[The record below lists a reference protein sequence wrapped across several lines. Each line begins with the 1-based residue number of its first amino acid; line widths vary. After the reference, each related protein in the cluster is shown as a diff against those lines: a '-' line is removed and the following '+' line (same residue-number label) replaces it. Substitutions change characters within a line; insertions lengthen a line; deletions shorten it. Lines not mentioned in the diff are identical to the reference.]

1 MTITIMKCQGFWIYE
16 LPPPSVNRARYCG
29 NKGKKRD
36 GHFNLSTVKIKPV
49 MNVHF
54 LKSGKL
60 YYKLYFGLVIDVLG

>member
-1 MTITIMKCQGFWIYE
+1 METKVRKET
-16 LPPPSVNRARYCG
+16 VT
-29 NKGKKRD
+29 
-36 GHFNLSTVKIKPV
+36 LSTVKIKPV